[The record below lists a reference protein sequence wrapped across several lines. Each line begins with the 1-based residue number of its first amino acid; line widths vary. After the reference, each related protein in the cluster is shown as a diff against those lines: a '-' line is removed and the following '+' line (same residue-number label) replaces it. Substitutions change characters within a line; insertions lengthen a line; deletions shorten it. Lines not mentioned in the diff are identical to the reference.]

1 MKHCEKCHVDVST
14 KRQTCPLCGQF
25 LKDTEPKKE
34 ILLSEYPPYKPIVKE
49 YNLLLRI
56 IYFLGFTGIILSA
69 VVNWL
74 TYEGVAWALYVGIG
88 VAYLFVL
95 LKNTIMSKKPI
106 ARKLIVQM
114 LVLSI
119 LIFGVDYYGGFSRW
133 SLDYVIPALSIA
145 TTLSIILVVLIKPMR
160 YEDYVIYMFLTV
172 FLGFIPFIFYLF
184 KIVNVLWP
192 SISAAGLSLAVLIG
206 MVTFAD
212 RKTKNE
218 LKKRFHI

>member
-1 MKHCEKCHVDVST
+1 MKHCEKCHVDIST

-25 LKDTEPKKE
+25 LIDTEPKKE

-74 TYEGVAWALYVGIG
+74 TYEGVAWSIYVGIG
-88 VAYLFVL
+88 VVYLFIL
-95 LKNTIMSKKPI
+95 LKNTIMAKKPI

-114 LVLSI
+114 IVLSI
-119 LIFGVDYYGGFSRW
+119 LLFGVDYYGGFARW
-133 SLDYVIPALSIA
+133 SLDYVIPSLSIA

-192 SISAAGLSLAVLIG
+192 SISAAGLSLAVMIG
-206 MVTFAD
+206 MITFAD